1 MSTFLGKSLTEEQVS
16 ALEDHLSFNSMKKNP
31 ALNLEPILAMM
42 EKSRSAE
49 ENPDQTFIR
58 KGKVGD
64 WKNYMS
70 EELSAKFDKF
80 TEDNLKG
87 TTLVFETN

>member
-42 EKSRSAE
+42 EKPRSAE

>member
-1 MSTFLGKSLTEEQVS
+1 
-16 ALEDHLSFNSMKKNP
+16 MKKNP

-42 EKSRSAE
+42 EKPPQNDK
-49 ENPDQTFIR
+49 NPDETFIR

-70 EELSAKFDKF
+70 EELSKKFDEF
-80 TEDNLKG
+80 TEENLKG
-87 TTLVFETN
+87 TNLVFETN

>member
-1 MSTFLGKSLTEEQVS
+1 
-16 ALEDHLSFNSMKKNP
+16 MKKNP
-31 ALNLEPILAMM
+31 ALNLVPILAMM
-42 EKSRSAE
+42 EKQPSKDE
-49 ENPDQTFIR
+49 TFIR

-80 TEDNLKG
+80 TEENLKG
-87 TTLVFETN
+87 TDLAFETN